1 MGSEKYKHYIINLL
15 IRMGYCYEVKKV
27 YGIEQIKNEYTSLF
41 VPNYNPNICTNFQGD
56 SFLINIGLFKMY
68 KHDKLTLRDM
78 EKELFLVNDKLVT
91 MSKSSIQRLSV
102 KIQKFNE
109 KEYLEEKIKIL
120 SMGIDSCN
128 RDRFEQEIKKTEQAI
143 NHSSF
148 FKEISKGMVSTI
160 GKTYYSFNFEVETF
174 KKLLKRE
181 RLLRDWNTFILGK
194 FENDKHREFIT
205 RIMRHLIHK
214 SFKIGYIT
222 KTQQE
227 FNFSDGIWIHNK
239 ALRLYI
245 EEFKKKYNLN
255 ELGLTNF
262 DKKFIKK

>member
-15 IRMGYCYEVKKV
+15 IRMGYCYEVKRI
-27 YGIEQIKNEYTSLF
+27 YGIEKIKNEYTTLF
-41 VPNYNPNICTNFQGD
+41 VPNYNPNICINFQGD

-102 KIQKFNE
+102 KIKNFNE
-109 KEYLEEKIKIL
+109 KEYFREKIKIL
-120 SMGIDSCN
+120 SMGIDSYN
-128 RDRFEQEIKKTEQAI
+128 GDRLEQEIKKTEQAI
-143 NHSSF
+143 NESNF
-148 FKEISKGMVSTI
+148 YLEISRGVVSTV
-160 GKTYYSFNFEVETF
+160 GKTYHSFNFEIETF
-174 KKLLKRE
+174 SKLLKRE
-181 RLLRDWNTFILGK
+181 RFLRDWNTFVLGE
-194 FENDKHREFIT
+194 FENDKQKGFII
-205 RIMRHLIHK
+205 RILRHLINK

-222 KTQQE
+222 KTQEE
-227 FNFSDGIWIHNK
+227 FNISGGIWIHDK

-245 EEFKKKYNLN
+245 EEFKKNYNLN

>member
-1 MGSEKYKHYIINLL
+1 MGSEKYRHYIINLL
-15 IRMGYCYEVKKV
+15 IDMGYCYEVKRI

-41 VPNYNPNICTNFQGD
+41 LPNYNPSICNSFKGD

-78 EKELFLVNDKLVT
+78 EKELFLVNDKLIT

-102 KIQKFNE
+102 KIKKFNE
-109 KEYLEEKIKIL
+109 QEYFEEKIKIL
-120 SMGIDSCN
+120 SMGIVGYN
-128 RDRFEQEIKKTEQAI
+128 RDRLEQEIKKTEQAI
-143 NHSSF
+143 NESNF
-148 FKEISKGMVSTI
+148 YLEISRGVVSTI
-160 GKTYYSFNFEVETF
+160 GKTYYSFNFETETF
-174 KKLLKRE
+174 SKLLKRE
-181 RLLRDWNTFILGK
+181 RFLKGWDTFVLGK
-194 FENDKHREFIT
+194 FENDKQKGFII
-205 RIMRHLIHK
+205 RILRNLINK

-222 KTQQE
+222 KTQEE
-227 FNFSDGIWIHNK
+227 FNISGGIWIHNK

-245 EEFKKKYNLN
+245 EEFKKNYNLD